1 MRERGAQHDTAMA
14 HCGACPCTQARLTG
28 MPTDGGDA
36 AVQAAAAALQARGVS
51 HVLVKLGK
59 HGSLMVPPAPAAPL
73 RQPALRA
80 DKVRSH
86 VLRMRRRMPLTTS
99 RHCSLR
105 RWLTPRARAT
115 ASLPPLAWR

>member
-1 MRERGAQHDTAMA
+1 
-14 HCGACPCTQARLTG
+14 

-59 HGSLMVPPAPAAPL
+59 YGSLLVPPAPAPPL

-80 DKVRSH
+80 DKVRSPALGGESH
-86 VLRMRRRMPLTTS
+86 AHAPPRAAYRS
-99 RHCSLR
+99 RCSL
-105 RWLTPRARAT
+105 AAGG
-115 ASLPPLAWR
+115 